1 MYVYRR
7 DMDKRFTY
15 IREIRICI
23 YHLLREMTNLRRKTE
38 LDLFRKVGSRVY
50 AYTRDVD
57 KRFSYIGK

>member
-1 MYVYRR
+1 MYIDR
-7 DMDKRFTY
+7 DMDKRFAY
-15 IREIRICI
+15 IGEIRICM
-23 YHLLREMTNLRRKTE
+23 YRLLREMTNLRRKTE